1 MVLFPYLASNL
12 SRFSR
17 IDKPTILVSY
27 VSNFYSMQKF
37 ICILSLL
44 ISFFSNAFGQTF
56 NLKGRVTDGSRQS
69 LSGVSVAIP
78 GSNSVVVVTDQSG
91 NFQIDGLSKG
101 KTTLRFSRVGY
112 VTSEKTFD
120 INTSDTKIEIT
131 LHAEVKQL
139 REVMIEDD
147 HIEQRKRTESLNL
160 QTVDAAFIQRNLGGS
175 LMKTL
180 ERLPGIKTI
189 GIGSGQSKPLIRG
202 LGFNR
207 VVVVDKGVKHEG
219 QQWGADHGLEIDQFA
234 ASEVELIK
242 GAASFIYGSDAIA
255 GAIAIKPAPVPMANS
270 LGGSVDLIGKT
281 NNSLLGTS
289 VNLYARKKN
298 WFLDSRFTYQHYCDY
313 RVPTDAVYVYD
324 YQVKLKDN
332 YLRNTA
338 GRETG
343 THLNFGYVSERFR
356 SVFYLSNTFSN
367 SGFFA
372 NAHGLEPRNV
382 DAAMHDASSRDI
394 LLPSQKVNHFKLINK
409 SVYEIGKHR
418 LESELGYQRNLR
430 KEFSA
435 YVNHG
440 YMPPVYPS
448 FMRIPPDLEREFDKV
463 VYSVNL
469 RDKISLGKHE
479 LSLGLNGEHQDNG
492 INGYTFLVPAFNQYS
507 IGSFAYD
514 KFRLNEHTIL
524 HAALRF
530 DHSRIRMFSY
540 TDWFPSTITSGG
552 SSQQEYVVRSADL
565 NRRFSSLVWSVGA
578 NYNLRQFSLKA
589 NIGKSFRM
597 PIAKELGANGV
608 NYHYFSFERGD
619 PSLSPE
625 QSYQADLSLE
635 WKADNWSV
643 LFSPFYNYFS
653 NYIYLNPTSGH
664 DTNYGAGNQIF
675 QYAQSEVVRYGAE
688 LQFKVK
694 FFKTLSAEV
703 LGEYLHAGQRSGDKT
718 GYTLPFSP
726 PASALFNL
734 TWSPLAGNNFDGTYL
749 SLDYRLTSAQDNIVP
764 PEKKTPGY
772 QLINIQAGT
781 KVKFYTQTVTVSL
794 QAQNVLNTRYLNHTS
809 FYRLIELPEMGRNIV
824 LSLKIPFSN
833 TKNKH

>member
-1 MVLFPYLASNL
+1 MS
-12 SRFSR
+12 
-17 IDKPTILVSY
+17 ILPSA
-27 VSNFYSMQKF
+27 QKF
-37 ICILSLL
+37 FCTFFLL
-44 ISFFSNAFGQTF
+44 IALLSNASGQTL
-56 NLKGRVTDGSRQS
+56 NLYGRITDGNKQP
-69 LSGVSVAIP
+69 LSGVSVTIT
-78 GSNSVVVVTDQSG
+78 GSNKTVITDQTG
-91 NFQIDGLSKG
+91 DFAIEGLESA
-101 KTTLRFSRVGY
+101 KTTLRFSRLGY
-112 VTSEKTFD
+112 TSIERTFD
-120 INTSDTKIEIT
+120 ISSSGIKMNIL
-131 LHAEVKQL
+131 LHAEVRQL
-139 REVMIEDD
+139 KEVTIEDD
-147 HIEQRKRTESLNL
+147 HVEQQKKTESLNI

-180 ERLPGIKTI
+180 ERLPGIKSI

-207 VVVVDKGVKHEG
+207 VVVVDKGLKHEG

-255 GAIAIKPAPVPMANS
+255 GAIAINPAPVPMVNA

-281 NNSLLGTS
+281 NNNLLGTS
-289 VNLYARKKN
+289 VNLYARN
-298 WFLDSRFTYQHYCDY
+298 RHWFLDSRFTYQAYGDY
-313 RVPTDAVYVYD
+313 RVPTDVVYVYD

-343 THLNFGYVSERFR
+343 THLNLGYVNDRFR
-356 SVFYLSNTFSN
+356 SIFYFSNTFSN

-394 LLPSQKVNHFKLINK
+394 LRPSQKVNHFKVINR
-409 SVYEIGKHR
+409 SVFENGKHR
-418 LESELGYQRNLR
+418 FEGELGYQRNLR
-430 KEFSA
+430 KEFSD

-448 FMRIPPDLEREFDKV
+448 FMSIPSDLEREFDKV
-463 VYSVNL
+463 VYSANL
-469 RDKISLGKHE
+469 RDRLSIGKHE
-479 LSLGLNGEHQDNG
+479 LSLGVNGEYQNNG

-507 IGSFAYD
+507 IGFFVYD
-514 KFRLNEHTIL
+514 KYRLNENTLL
-524 HAALRF
+524 HSALRY
-530 DHSRIRMFSY
+530 DHSRIKMFSY
-540 TDWFPSTITSGG
+540 SDWFPSTITNGG
-552 SSQQEYVVRSADL
+552 IVQEQYVVRSLDL
-565 NRRFSSLVWSVGA
+565 NRQFNSLVWSVGA
-578 NYNLRQFSLKA
+578 NYNLERFSLKA
-589 NIGKSFRM
+589 NIGKSYRM

-608 NYHYFSFERGD
+608 NYHYFSFEKGN
-619 PSLSPE
+619 PSLAPE

-635 WKADNWSV
+635 WKTEQWSI

-653 NYIYLNPTSGH
+653 NYIYLNPTSDH
-664 DTNYGAGNQIF
+664 DTDYGAGNQIF
-675 QYAQSEVVRYGAE
+675 QYAQSKVVRYGAE
-688 LQFKVK
+688 LQFKIK
-694 FFKTLSAEV
+694 FLRKLSAEV
-703 LGEYLHAGQRSGDKT
+703 LGEYLSAEQRSGDKA

-734 TWSPLAGNNFDGTYL
+734 TWAPGLKNKSEGTYF
-749 SLDYRLTSAQDNIVP
+749 SVDYRITSPQNNIVP

-781 KVKFYTQTVTVSL
+781 KIKFSNQMVTVSL
-794 QAQNVLNTRYLNHTS
+794 QAQNLLNTRYLNHTS

-824 LSLKIPFSN
+824 LAIKIPFSN

>member
-1 MVLFPYLASNL
+1 ML
-12 SRFSR
+12 S
-17 IDKPTILVSY
+17 D
-27 VSNFYSMQKF
+27 
-37 ICILSLL
+37 
-44 ISFFSNAFGQTF
+44 AFGQTF
-56 NLKGRVTDGSRQS
+56 NLRGRITDENSQP
-69 LSGVSVAIP
+69 LSGVSITIS
-78 GSNSVVVVTDQSG
+78 GSNRFIVTRQSG
-91 NFQIDGLSKG
+91 NFLVDGLSSG
-101 KTTLRFSRVGY
+101 KTTLIFSRLGY
-112 VTSEKTFD
+112 TTLSKTFNIEASNRE
-120 INTSDTKIEIT
+120 INIV
-131 LHAEVKQL
+131 LRAEVKQL
-139 REVMIEDD
+139 REVIIEDD
-147 HIEQRKRTESLNL
+147 HIEQRRKTESLNL
-160 QTVDAAFIQRNLGGS
+160 QTVDASFIQRNLGGS

-255 GAIAIKPAPVPMANS
+255 GAIAINPAPVPMANS

-281 NNSLLGTS
+281 NNSLFGTS
-289 VNLYARKKN
+289 VNLYARN
-298 WFLDSRFTYQHYCDY
+298 NRWFLDARITYQNYGDY
-313 RVPTDAVYVYD
+313 RVPTDVVYVYD

-332 YLRNTA
+332 FLRNTA

-343 THLNFGYVSERFR
+343 IHLNLGYVSGRFR
-356 SVFYLSNTFSN
+356 SIFYLSNTFSN

-372 NAHGLEPRNV
+372 NAHGLEPRNI
-382 DAAMHDASSRDI
+382 DAVLHDRSSRDI
-394 LLPSQKVNHFKLINK
+394 LLPNQRVNHFKLINK
-409 SVYEIGKHR
+409 SVYESGKHR
-418 LESELGYQRNLR
+418 IEGEVGYQRNLR
-430 KEFSA
+430 KEFST

-448 FMRIPPDLEREFDKV
+448 FMSIPADLEREFDKV
-463 VYSVNL
+463 VYSANL
-469 RDKISLGKHE
+469 RDKVSLGKHE
-479 LSLGLNGEHQDNG
+479 LSLGLNGEHQNNG
-492 INGYTFLVPAFNQYS
+492 INGYTFLVPAFKQFS
-507 IGSFAYD
+507 IGSFVYD
-514 KFRLNEHTIL
+514 RLRLNDNTLL

-530 DHSRIRMFSY
+530 DHSRLKMFKY
-540 TDWFPSTITSGG
+540 TDWFPSTISTDGITRE
-552 SSQQEYVVRSADL
+552 EYVVRSSDL
-565 NRRFSSLVWSVGA
+565 NRSFSSLVWSVGA
-578 NYNLRQFSLKA
+578 NYNLQHFSLKA

-635 WKADNWSV
+635 WKADEWSV

-675 QYAQSEVVRYGAE
+675 QYAQSSVVRYGAE

-694 FFKTLSAEV
+694 LLRTLSAEV
-703 LGEYLHAGQRSGDKT
+703 LGEYLHAEQRSGDKA

-734 TWSPLAGNNFDGTYL
+734 TWSPFQTKRSEGTYL
-749 SLDYRLTSAQDNIVP
+749 SLDYRLTSAQNNIVP
-764 PEKKTPGY
+764 PEKKTPGF

-781 KVKFYTQTVTVSL
+781 KIKFHTQTVSVSL
-794 QAQNVLNTRYLNHTS
+794 QAQNLLNTRYLNHTS

-824 LSLKIPFSN
+824 LSLKIPIN
-833 TKNKH
+833 HTKNKH

>member
-1 MVLFPYLASNL
+1 
-12 SRFSR
+12 
-17 IDKPTILVSY
+17 LVRCLRGSPSAKIPMSY
-27 VSNFYSMQKF
+27 VSNFHSTQKF
-37 ICILSLL
+37 ICAFFLL
-44 ISFFSNAFGQTF
+44 IPWLSNAFGQTF
-56 NLKGRVTDGSRQS
+56 SLQGRVTDANKQA
-69 LSGVSVAIP
+69 LSGVSVTIP
-78 GSNSVVVVTDQSG
+78 GSSLIMVTDQDG
-91 NFQIDGLSKG
+91 NFQIDGLPGG
-101 KTTLRFSRVGY
+101 KTTFRFSSLGY
-112 VTSEKTFD
+112 TTIEKKFD
-120 INTSDTKIEIT
+120 INRSGIRMAIVLD
-131 LHAEVKQL
+131 AEVRQL
-139 REVMIEDD
+139 KEVIVEDN
-147 HIEQRKRTESLNL
+147 HNEQRKKTESLNL

-255 GAIAIKPAPVPMANS
+255 GAIAINPAPVPAAS
-270 LGGSVDLIGKT
+270 TLGGSVDLIGKT
-281 NNSLLGTS
+281 NNDLFGTS
-289 VNLYARKKN
+289 VNLYGRN
-298 WFLDSRFTYQHYCDY
+298 NRWFIDSRLTYQNYGDY
-313 RVPTDAVYVYD
+313 RVPTDVVYVYD

-332 YLRNTA
+332 FLRNTA

-343 THLNFGYVSERFR
+343 IHLNLGYAGERFR
-356 SVFYLSNTFSN
+356 SIFYFSNTFSN

-382 DAAMHDASSRDI
+382 DAAMHDASSMDI

-409 SVYEIGKHR
+409 SVYQSGKHR
-418 LESELGYQRNLR
+418 FEGELGYQRNLR
-430 KEFSA
+430 KEFSG
-435 YVNHG
+435 YVSHG
-440 YMPPVYPS
+440 YMPSVYPS
-448 FMRIPPDLEREFDKV
+448 FLSIPPDLEREFDKV
-463 VYSVNL
+463 AYSANL
-469 RDKISLGKHE
+469 RDKVSLGKHE
-479 LSLGLNGEHQDNG
+479 LSLGLNSEHQNNE
-492 INGYTFLVPAFNQYS
+492 INGYTFLVPAFRQYS
-507 IGSFAYD
+507 VGSFVYD
-514 KFRLNEHTIL
+514 KFSLNESTLL

-530 DHSRIRMFSY
+530 DHSRIKMFRY
-540 TDWFPSTITSGG
+540 ADWFPSPVTNGG
-552 SSQQEYVVRSADL
+552 IARDEYAVRSSDL
-565 NRRFSSLVWSVGA
+565 NRQFNSLVWSVGA
-578 NYNLRQFSLKA
+578 NYNLERFSLKA

-608 NYHYFSFERGD
+608 NYHYFSFEKGN
-619 PSLSPE
+619 PSLAPE

-635 WKADNWSV
+635 WKAEQWSV

-653 NYIYLNPTSGH
+653 NYIYLNPTSAH

-675 QYAQSEVVRYGAE
+675 QYAQSKVVRYGAE
-688 LQFKVK
+688 LQFKIK
-694 FFKTLSAEV
+694 FFKTLSAEI
-703 LGEYLHAGQRSGDKT
+703 LGEYLHSEQRSGDKI

-734 TWSPLAGNNFDGTYL
+734 TWSPVQIKKCEGTYL
-749 SLDYRLTSAQDNIVP
+749 SLDYRVTSAQNNIVP

-772 QLINIQAGT
+772 QLVNIQAGT
-781 KVKFYTQTVTVSL
+781 NIKFHSQTITLSL
-794 QAQNVLNTRYLNHTS
+794 QAQNVFNTRYLNHTS

-833 TKNKH
+833 TKNKD